1 MDYATRD
8 KVKEASEVTQSPYFM
23 AMDQKDVSTT
33 QKISD
38 HELVESDY
46 IKKAEEPT
54 DDMFEYVMIDSVLN
68 KAKEDL
74 WGQQMAASKIMEESE
89 AQDNDFVQL

>member
-1 MDYATRD
+1 
-8 KVKEASEVTQSPYFM
+8 M

-74 WGQQMAASKIMEESE
+74 WGQ
-89 AQDNDFVQL
+89 